1 MSYLLRSM
9 LFVPGYNEK
18 FLTKAID
25 CDADALI
32 LDLEDS
38 VPSVNRPQAR
48 ELIRKFLTERVFK
61 NRQIFIRVNELG
73 TDDLS
78 EDLKLMECPDI
89 MGVVTPK
96 IYTAEDLLAFEKMIL
111 EKERECGKPE
121 GEIKLAPLIETA
133 GAVMNLAEIARVS
146 KRTIALLYG
155 GEDFLSDVWGKH
167 IPDVDSFFVA
177 RGQVVMAARMN
188 GLLPID
194 TPFLDLKNEEG
205 YKHDQ
210 RKSAALGFAGDL
222 LVTPQ
227 QIEWAHEIYTPTNG
241 ELERSKAILAVAEE
255 IRKQGGGIV
264 KLNGKMIG
272 PPVMKQAQR
281 VMEIFKLIEEKNLR
295 EGRKDKSN

>member
-1 MSYLLRSM
+1 MNYLLRSM

-38 VPSVNRPQAR
+38 VPAVNRSLAR
-48 ELIRKFLTERVFK
+48 ELIHKFLTQRVFK
-61 NRQIFIRVNELG
+61 NRQIFIRVNELQ
-73 TDDLS
+73 TKDLE
-78 EDLKLMECPDI
+78 EDLKLIECPDI
-89 MGVVTPK
+89 MGIVTPK
-96 IYTAEDLLAFEKMIL
+96 IYSADDLLVFEKKIL
-111 EKERECGKPE
+111 EKEREYGKPE
-121 GEIKLAPLIETA
+121 GKIKLAPLIETA
-133 GAVMNLAEIARVS
+133 GAVMNLTEIAKVS

-281 VMEIFKLIEEKNLR
+281 VMDIYKLIEEKNLR
-295 EGRKDKSN
+295 EGKKTDQD

>member
-1 MSYLLRSM
+1 MNYLLRSM

-38 VPSVNRPQAR
+38 VPAVNRPLAR
-48 ELIRKFLTERVFK
+48 ELIHKFLT
-61 NRQIFIRVNELG
+61 NRAFANKQIFIRVNELQ
-73 TDDLS
+73 TKDLE
-78 EDLKLMECPDI
+78 EDLKLIECPDI
-89 MGVVTPK
+89 MGIVTPK
-96 IYTAEDLLAFEKMIL
+96 IYSAEDLLAFEKKIL
-111 EKERECGKPE
+111 EKEREYGKPE
-121 GEIKLAPLIETA
+121 GKIKLAPLIETA
-133 GAVMNLAEIARVS
+133 GAVMNLTEIAKAS

-281 VMEIFKLIEEKNLR
+281 VMDIYKLIEEKNLR
-295 EGRKDKSN
+295 EGKKTDQD

>member
-1 MSYLLRSM
+1 
-9 LFVPGYNEK
+9 
-18 FLTKAID
+18 
-25 CDADALI
+25 
-32 LDLEDS
+32 
-38 VPSVNRPQAR
+38 
-48 ELIRKFLTERVFK
+48 
-61 NRQIFIRVNELG
+61 
-73 TDDLS
+73 
-78 EDLKLMECPDI
+78 
-89 MGVVTPK
+89 
-96 IYTAEDLLAFEKMIL
+96 
-111 EKERECGKPE
+111 
-121 GEIKLAPLIETA
+121 
-133 GAVMNLAEIARVS
+133 MNLTEIARVS

>member
-32 LDLEDS
+32 LDIEDS
-38 VPSVNRPQAR
+38 VPAVNRPQAR

-96 IYTAEDLLAFEKMIL
+96 IYTAEDLLSFEKMIL

-133 GAVMNLAEIARVS
+133 GAVMNLTEIARVS

>member
-32 LDLEDS
+32 LDIEDS
-38 VPSVNRPQAR
+38 VPAVNRPQAR

-73 TDDLS
+73 TDDLI

-133 GAVMNLAEIARVS
+133 GAVMNLTEIARVS

-194 TPFLDLKNEEG
+194 TPFLDLKNEDG

>member
-1 MSYLLRSM
+1 MNYLLRSM

-18 FLTKAID
+18 FMTKAVD

-32 LDLEDS
+32 LDIEDS
-38 VPSVNRPQAR
+38 VPAVSRPSAR
-48 ELIRKFLTERVFK
+48 EMIRNFLT
-61 NRQIFIRVNELG
+61 NRAFANKQVFIRVNELL
-73 TDDLS
+73 TKDLE
-78 EDLKLMECPDI
+78 EDLKLIECPDI
-89 MGVVTPK
+89 MGIVTPK
-96 IYTAEDLLAFEKMIL
+96 IYSAEDLLAFEKKIL
-111 EKERECGKPE
+111 EKEREYGKPE
-121 GEIKLAPLIETA
+121 GKVKLAPLIETA
-133 GAVMNLAEIARVS
+133 GAVMNLTEIAKAS

-281 VMEIFKLIEEKNLR
+281 VMDIYKLIEEKNLR
-295 EGRKDKSN
+295 EGKKTDQD

>member
-32 LDLEDS
+32 LDIEDS
-38 VPSVNRPQAR
+38 VPAVNRPQAR
-48 ELIRKFLTERVFK
+48 ELIRKFLTERGFK

-73 TDDLS
+73 TDDLI

-133 GAVMNLAEIARVS
+133 GAVMNLTEIARVS

-194 TPFLDLKNEEG
+194 TPYLDLKNEEG

>member
-1 MSYLLRSM
+1 MNYLLRSM

-38 VPSVNRPQAR
+38 VPAVNRSLAR
-48 ELIRKFLTERVFK
+48 ELIHKFLTQRVFK
-61 NRQIFIRVNELG
+61 NRQIFIRVNELH
-73 TDDLS
+73 TKDLE
-78 EDLKLMECPDI
+78 EDLKLIECPDI
-89 MGVVTPK
+89 MGIVTPK
-96 IYTAEDLLAFEKMIL
+96 IYSADDLLVFEKKIL
-111 EKERECGKPE
+111 EKEREYGKPE
-121 GEIKLAPLIETA
+121 GKIKLAPLIETA
-133 GAVMNLAEIARVS
+133 GAVMNLTEIAKVS

-281 VMEIFKLIEEKNLR
+281 VMDIYKLIEEKNLR
-295 EGRKDKSN
+295 EGKKTDQD